1 MDRVE
6 PIARALI
13 SPPPA
18 VGRAG
23 RIRRWQ
29 RDQEGDREE
38 GQKHGHDGD
47 DASDGAQDDGLPHID
62 VLA

>member
-13 SPPPA
+13 STPPA
-18 VGRAG
+18 VSRSS

-29 RDQEGDREE
+29 RDQEGDPEE
-38 GQKHGHDGD
+38 GRKHGHDAD
-47 DASDGAQDDGLPHID
+47 NDADGEPDDGVPHID

>member
-18 VGRAG
+18 VSRSS

-29 RDQEGDREE
+29 RDREAEPEE
-38 GQKHGHDGD
+38 GRKHGHDGD
-47 DASDGAQDDGLPHID
+47 DTSDGEQDDGVPHID